1 MCTKKCPTEHS
12 AGEHLNPEHTSA
24 RRKSKDSKGAVV
36 SAMTSIVL
44 FCDSSWFVRQAA
56 TSSATWSLETCPPK
70 SVSLGARTTLCVSLN
85 ESVGFSMP
93 PGRMIV
99 YAIPDV
105 CNACRIQAVVYQ
117 LKLCCD
123 IHVLISNVRSACNAQ
138 SRFCKLTS
146 YRVCALSGHL
156 VLQNSVV
163 TRNKFNACKT
173 RARFCIRQ
181 WRHINVCLYPTFI
194 VPARL

>member
-1 MCTKKCPTEHS
+1 MCTKKCPTKHS
-12 AGEHLNPEHTSA
+12 AGEHANPEHTSA

-44 FCDSSWFVRQAA
+44 FCDSSWLVRQAA

-105 CNACRIQAVVYQ
+105 CNACRIQTGFCQ
-117 LKLCCD
+117 LKSCCD
-123 IHVLISNVRSACNAQ
+123 INVLISYVRSACNAQ
-138 SRFCKLTS
+138 AGFCKLEPCH
-146 YRVCALSGHL
+146 VCELSGYRC
-156 VLQNSVV
+156 VSI
-163 TRNKFNACKT
+163 TRT
-173 RARFCIRQ
+173 G
-181 WRHINVCLYPTFI
+181 WE
-194 VPARL
+194 